1 MLSERIYLNIQPIGA
16 MHQYGPRPPIA
27 WVFELCYETSGR
39 IFWKGDMPF
48 ARFCKHMYR
57 TQMYFHA
64 SSGIWST
71 APVFER
77 YV

>member
-1 MLSERIYLNIQPIGA
+1 MSGVFNYVERHLAGF
-16 MHQYGPRPPIA
+16 
-27 WVFELCYETSGR
+27 FER
-39 IFWKGDMPF
+39 GDMPV
-48 ARFCKHMYR
+48 ARLSTDTYR

-77 YV
+77 YVRVESETAGPESF